1 MAGAEP
7 GAVGAVVTSYHR
19 GVFGVV
25 RSRAVGVPRA
35 GVPEIVLVQ
44 GLAVADY
51 LLPGLAALSS
61 FTRAHLLE
69 LPAERLS
76 VEGYGGAVADW
87 LAENMRYP
95 VILAGHS
102 SGTQVAAEAASRDP
116 SVAGLVLTAPMTDPA
131 HRRPDRLFRRWLLAG
146 RREAP
151 GVLATQWPEW
161 RRAGPRLIAHLV
173 RVHRRHVIEE
183 SLRRV
188 TVPILVLRGREDP
201 MCTARWARSLAT
213 SGYVELPGAHDFCWG
228 DPNGWSAPMRAFAE
242 TVARSG

>member
-1 MAGAEP
+1 M
-7 GAVGAVVTSYHR
+7 
-19 GVFGVV
+19 
-25 RSRAVGVPRA
+25 

-69 LPAERLS
+69 LPAERLP
-76 VEGYGGAVADW
+76 VADYGRAVADW
-87 LAENMRYP
+87 LARKVRDP

-116 SVAGLVLTAPMTDPA
+116 YVAGLVLAAPMTDPA
-131 HRRPDRLFRRWLLAG
+131 YRRTDRLFRRWLLAG

-161 RRAGPRLIAHLV
+161 RRAGLRHIAHLV

-188 TVPILVLRGREDP
+188 TVPILVLRGRRDP
-201 MCTARWARSLAT
+201 MSTARWARGLAT
-213 SGYVELPGAHDFCWG
+213 GGYIELSGAHDFAWG
-228 DPNGWSAPMRAFAE
+228 DPNGWSAPMRGFTEAV
-242 TVARSG
+242 TRRL

>member
-1 MAGAEP
+1 MVDLARLVAGAVSNAP
-7 GAVGAVVTSYHR
+7 R
-19 GVFGVV
+19 QP
-25 RSRAVGVPRA
+25 SRPA
-35 GVPEIVLVQ
+35 GTDP
-44 GLAVADY
+44 
-51 LLPGLAALSS
+51 
-61 FTRAHLLE
+61 
-69 LPAERLS
+69 ERLS
-76 VEGYGGAVADW
+76 VADYGGAVADW
-87 LAENMRYP
+87 LAGNMRYP

-116 SVAGLVLTAPMTDPA
+116 RVAGLVLAAPMTDPA
-131 HRRPDRLFRRWLLAG
+131 HRRPDRLFHRWLLAG

-183 SLRRV
+183 SLRGV
-188 TVPILVLRGREDP
+188 TAPILVLRGREDP

-213 SGYVELPGAHDFCWG
+213 GGYVELPGAHDFCWG

-242 TVARSG
+242 AVARSG